1 MVFGAGIPRA
11 VRNLVRVKSV
21 QSYRAIFTRNSWRRE
36 KRGGECGRERNGN
49 GDDLSP
55 SFCSPLAIYTSSG
68 YLSLPRFSFVRY
80 SSSFSLLSSFHGT
93 RSAESYGQ
101 SQGSGCPPTVSLSP
115 RLRVFVRL
123 EESAGAHCP
132 SLSPV
137 SAPFLRNA
145 RHFLPSPIPSLPLL
159 FLFLSLLRVS
169 PLSIFLSPFSYVCIR
184 VCVCVCVYKPPF
196 LHHPRC
202 LFFIWVIWSAQIPPS
217 SAHSSNFVRSFCIAT
232 CGKKFFSA
240 NIKHATF
247 PRIFFFFF
255 FATTLSYAAATIRFF
270 KRALIDSSNVL
281 EYIPL
286 SKEREREDCNK
297 NVIRGT
303 KESVIR
309 AGSRLGNDPK
319 WIRD

>member
-1 MVFGAGIPRA
+1 MVQGFRGPCATWSESSPFNRTE
-11 VRNLVRVKSV
+11 
-21 QSYRAIFTRNSWRRE
+21 QSLRAIHGGEKKGEGRE
-36 KRGGECGRERNGN
+36 GGECGRERSGN

-123 EESAGAHCP
+123 EESASAHCP

-184 VCVCVCVYKPPF
+184 VC
-196 LHHPRC
+196 
-202 LFFIWVIWSAQIPPS
+202 
-217 SAHSSNFVRSFCIAT
+217 
-232 CGKKFFSA
+232 
-240 NIKHATF
+240 
-247 PRIFFFFF
+247 
-255 FATTLSYAAATIRFF
+255 IR
-270 KRALIDSSNVL
+270 V
-281 EYIPL
+281 
-286 SKEREREDCNK
+286 
-297 NVIRGT
+297 
-303 KESVIR
+303 
-309 AGSRLGNDPK
+309 
-319 WIRD
+319 

>member
-1 MVFGAGIPRA
+1 MVHGFRGPCATWSESSPFNRTE
-11 VRNLVRVKSV
+11 
-21 QSYRAIFTRNSWRRE
+21 QSLRAIHGGEKKGEGRE
-36 KRGGECGRERNGN
+36 GGECGRERNGN

-184 VCVCVCVYKPPF
+184 VCV
-196 LHHPRC
+196 
-202 LFFIWVIWSAQIPPS
+202 
-217 SAHSSNFVRSFCIAT
+217 
-232 CGKKFFSA
+232 
-240 NIKHATF
+240 
-247 PRIFFFFF
+247 
-255 FATTLSYAAATIRFF
+255 
-270 KRALIDSSNVL
+270 
-281 EYIPL
+281 
-286 SKEREREDCNK
+286 
-297 NVIRGT
+297 
-303 KESVIR
+303 
-309 AGSRLGNDPK
+309 
-319 WIRD
+319 

>member
-247 PRIFFFFF
+247 PRIFFFSFVCGCNDTIF
-255 FATTLSYAAATIRFF
+255 QTRSYRFVE
-270 KRALIDSSNVL
+270 RSRIYPSL
-281 EYIPL
+281 ER
-286 SKEREREDCNK
+286 EREREDCNK